1 MNTLPLDIIT
11 RYPNIGDPKHKL
23 NLSNVFFQKF
33 VYEWF
38 RFPTRHKIQVITNDV
53 TERCFSFGS
62 YKVLVKTHKCK
73 VHCNNVSSLWVIG

>member
-1 MNTLPLDIIT
+1 MIN
-11 RYPNIGDPKHKL
+11 PNIGYSRYSFI
-23 NLSNVFFQKF
+23 LSKVFYKKKF

-62 YKVLVKTHKCK
+62 YKVLVKTFKCK